1 MCDASDKG
9 NGVEE
14 LKATVEELKT
24 TVESN
29 VGKLGTLE
37 EVILPELMDR
47 LLRLERGGG
56 QDRRVADGE
65 ELLDEDEGRKLED
78 ASKSEEEDNGGGD
91 CGSGSGNN
99 TGARDNTGAGES
111 GSGNNVEKIEEP
123 APSIAETLEIL
134 KVARRGIMGKRD
146 ARFHGRWLVEDLA
159 SHDSVY
165 VGPWLKFLIAER
177 GLERAEVAARE
188 EISMAGDRVLQG
200 LKSATPQARANA
212 RTSSVL
218 PRELLAQELERRR
231 EGGSLL
237 LFEHRLVDV
246 CSFDRAVKEET
257 FVRYSGVGGGGERE
271 AGDEAMA
278 DLERSLMCT
287 GTRQVSGEHFL
298 YVGKNEYRAIG
309 ERLAGVGRTVDLRYW
324 GEQTSK
330 LAYGMARRLKLE
342 RGAGDVAGNWSMT
355 GERMGLVVMLGAV
368 GAAVAENRS
377 RAAYLRDCADYHGG
391 YQVLCPI
398 LR

>member
-1 MCDASDKG
+1 M
-9 NGVEE
+9 EE

-65 ELLDEDEGRKLED
+65 ELLGEDEGRKLED

-177 GLERAEVAARE
+177 G
-188 EISMAGDRVLQG
+188 AG
-200 LKSATPQARANA
+200 
-212 RTSSVL
+212 
-218 PRELLAQELERRR
+218 
-231 EGGSLL
+231 EGGGRGQGGDIHGGRPGPAGVEERHAPGPGQCQDIL
-237 LFEHRLVDV
+237 RPPP
-246 CSFDRAVKEET
+246 RAP
-257 FVRYSGVGGGGERE
+257 
-271 AGDEAMA
+271 
-278 DLERSLMCT
+278 
-287 GTRQVSGEHFL
+287 GTRTGAQAGRGQLAPVRAP
-298 YVGKNEYRAIG
+298 VG
-309 ERLAGVGRTVDLRYW
+309 
-324 GEQTSK
+324 
-330 LAYGMARRLKLE
+330 
-342 RGAGDVAGNWSMT
+342 
-355 GERMGLVVMLGAV
+355 
-368 GAAVAENRS
+368 
-377 RAAYLRDCADYHGG
+377 
-391 YQVLCPI
+391 
-398 LR
+398 